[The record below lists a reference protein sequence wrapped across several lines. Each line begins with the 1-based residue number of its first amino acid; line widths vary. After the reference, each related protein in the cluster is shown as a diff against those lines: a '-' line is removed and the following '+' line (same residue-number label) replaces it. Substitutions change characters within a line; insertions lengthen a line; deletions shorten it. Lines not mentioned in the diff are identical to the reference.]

1 MRFVLSDP
9 KEDNSESEHILQH
22 EDLSY
27 CCNNGKLH
35 ICMSLS
41 LKADGPNF
49 SGGWVHVL
57 KPSSTLCLQSLI
69 NILL

>member
-41 LKADGPNF
+41 LKADGPKF
-49 SGGWVHVL
+49 SGG
-57 KPSSTLCLQSLI
+57 
-69 NILL
+69 

>member
-9 KEDNSESEHILQH
+9 KEDNGESDIIQH

-35 ICMSLS
+35 ISRS
-41 LKADGPNF
+41 
-49 SGGWVHVL
+49 
-57 KPSSTLCLQSLI
+57 
-69 NILL
+69 